1 VLTGRPLF
9 TISRRDILGALLA
22 LGTLGRAA
30 AGDAARV
37 VGTGQTPLRFGLT
50 PVILDDRIAF
60 LREWGVWLSAHLG
73 RPVTFVQRARYREI
87 LDLLLRGGLDV
98 AWICGYPYVQ
108 HQSELSLIAVP
119 RFQGQPLYRS
129 YIVVAADSSFASL
142 EDLKGGLFAWSDPD
156 SNSGYLFPRYR
167 LTQMGQDPDRYFRR
181 TFFAWGHRHC
191 VEAVAEGLAD
201 GAAVDGYV
209 WDTLALREPALTGRT
224 RVVLRSPLFGFPPL
238 VGAPGLPADD
248 VESVRRILLA
258 QEGNGV
264 GRQLL
269 GELNLD
275 GFAAEGPALFQDI
288 AHMAGVL
295 GGTARS

>member
-1 VLTGRPLF
+1 
-9 TISRRDILGALLA
+9 LA
-22 LGTLGRAA
+22 LGAGSGVGAHAA
-30 AGDAARV
+30 
-37 VGTGQTPLRFGLT
+37 TGPSGSDTRPLRFGLT

-60 LREWGVWLSAHLG
+60 LREWGTWLSTHLG
-73 RPVTFVQRARYREI
+73 RPVTFVQRGRYREI
-87 LDLLLRGGLDV
+87 LDLLLRGGLDL

-119 RFQGQPLYRS
+119 RFQGQPLYRA
-129 YIVVAADSSFASL
+129 YIVVGADSSFESL
-142 EDLKGGLFAWSDPD
+142 EDRQGGIFAWSDPD

-181 TFFAWGHRHC
+181 AFFAWGHRHC

-209 WDTLALREPALTGRT
+209 WDTLALREPALAGRT

-238 VGAPGLPADD
+238 VGAPGLP
-248 VESVRRILLA
+248 VRVMESVRRVLLA
-258 QEGNGV
+258 QEQDAA
-264 GRQLL
+264 GRHLL

-275 GFAAEGPALFQDI
+275 GFAAEGPALFREI
-288 AHMAGVL
+288 AHMAGVMT
-295 GGTARS
+295 GTGRP

>member
-1 VLTGRPLF
+1 
-9 TISRRDILGALLA
+9 
-22 LGTLGRAA
+22 
-30 AGDAARV
+30 
-37 VGTGQTPLRFGLT
+37 
-50 PVILDDRIAF
+50 LDDRIAF
-60 LREWGVWLSAHLG
+60 LRLWGAWLETHLG

-87 LDLLLRGGLDV
+87 LDLLRRGGLDV

-108 HQSELSLIAVP
+108 HRSELSLIAVP

-129 YIVVAADSSFASL
+129 YVVVAAESSLGSL
-142 EDLKGGLFAWSDPD
+142 EDLKDGIFAWSDPD

-167 LTQMGQDPDRYFRR
+167 LTEMGQDPDRFFRR

-209 WDTLALREPALTGRT
+209 WDTLALREPALAGRT

-238 VGAPGLPADD
+238 VGAPGLPVGD
-248 VESVRRILLA
+248 VESVRRVLLA
-258 QEGNGV
+258 QEGDSA
-264 GRQLL
+264 GRGLL
-269 GELNLD
+269 SELNLD
-275 GFAAEGPALFQDI
+275 GFSAEGPALFQDI

-295 GGTARS
+295 GEAGRP

>member
-1 VLTGRPLF
+1 MNRRAF
-9 TISRRDILGALLA
+9 TRFAF
-22 LGTLGRAA
+22 AA
-30 AGDAARV
+30 A
-37 VGTGQTPLRFGLT
+37 VGLGCGVRASTSPLRFGLT

-129 YIVVAADSSFASL
+129 YIVVAADSSFGSL
-142 EDLKGGLFAWSDPD
+142 EDLKGGIFAWSDPD

-209 WDTLALREPALTGRT
+209 WDTLVLREPALTGRT

-238 VGAPGLPADD
+238 VGAPGLPAGD
-248 VESVRRILLA
+248 VESVRRVLLA
-258 QEGNGV
+258 QEGDGV

-295 GGTARS
+295 GGTGRS

>member
-1 VLTGRPLF
+1 MNQLNRRVF
-9 TISRRDILGALLA
+9 TRFALAATVGLGCGVSAS
-22 LGTLGRAA
+22 TS
-30 AGDAARV
+30 
-37 VGTGQTPLRFGLT
+37 PLRFGLT

-73 RPVTFVQRARYREI
+73 RPVSFVQRSRYREI
-87 LDLLLRGGLDV
+87 LDLLLRGGLDL

-108 HQSELSLIAVP
+108 HRSELSLIAVP

-129 YIVVAADSSFASL
+129 YIVVAADSSFGSL

-156 SNSGYLFPRYR
+156 SNSGYLYPRYR
-167 LTQMGQDPDRYFRR
+167 LTQLGQDPDRYFQR

-209 WDTLALREPALTGRT
+209 WDTLALREPALAGRT
-224 RVVLRSPLFGFPPL
+224 RVVLRSPQFGFPPL
-238 VGAPGLPADD
+238 VGAPGLPSGD
-248 VESVRRILLA
+248 VDALRRVLLA
-258 QEGNGV
+258 QEGDEA
-264 GRQLL
+264 GRRLL

-275 GFAAEGPALFQDI
+275 GFAAEGPGLFGDI
-288 AHMAGVL
+288 AHMAEVL
-295 GGTARS
+295 NGAGRP